1 MVLRFSKGVH
11 GMNSFKSLAIVA
23 FTTVGLT
30 ACGSSSSTPPPAP
43 QTDAAAVCPQNYVDV
58 PADPNFGTSDFCI
71 AKFEM
76 KNLNGSPESQAADL
90 PWSGVTR
97 DQAAAACASK
107 GARYSLPDNNH
118 WMTVARNIESVSW
131 NWGGDLSLQEYGPSR
146 GVSNNTGTTG
156 IEAST
161 DDGDACHG
169 AIESDH
175 SAAVC
180 DLTKYDVARRVHKLS
195 NEEYVWDFVG
205 NVSEWIA
212 DDYATNYNVKSWILN
227 ITDAA
232 IKAQFGP
239 SGVYPA
245 GPANPTGNIYMY
257 NLGYLNSQMAPPY
270 YVMRGGGW
278 NYGRYAGLFT
288 AYMVPTAHIGA
299 DIGFR
304 CMFAK

>member
-1 MVLRFSKGVH
+1 
-11 GMNSFKSLAIVA
+11 
-23 FTTVGLT
+23 
-30 ACGSSSSTPPPAP
+30 
-43 QTDAAAVCPQNYVDV
+43 
-58 PADPNFGTSDFCI
+58 
-71 AKFEM
+71 M
-76 KNLNGSPESQAADL
+76 KNVNGSPESQAADL